1 MCLCFENNIACL
13 FTMGRVHKIY
23 ISYGSGLMNLN
34 FEGRKAIDQAPTSV
48 KSIEVRDGGHTTQTD
63 MANMYCSKC
72 SAHVGWKIVRIV
84 IPLFWILSCTVL
96 SAVLMLDGK

>member
-1 MCLCFENNIACL
+1 
-13 FTMGRVHKIY
+13 MGRVHKIY
-23 ISYGSGLMNLN
+23 ISYGSGLMNVN

-72 SAHVGWKIVRIV
+72 SAHVGWKIVKESNNHPIV
-84 IPLFWILSCTVL
+84 HQGQYIVQNHLKL
-96 SAVLMLDGK
+96 